1 MHADCLPHQRARSQY
16 EHGEI
21 APAVPLLF
29 PLLFPL
35 LDLCLPFAFPCLRL
49 QSVTIAE
56 RTAVRAVLDVYASA
70 HGCEEFWYDAR

>member
-1 MHADCLPHQRARSQY
+1 VRSHLPSLCFSLCLTSA
-16 EHGEI
+16 
-21 APAVPLLF
+21 F
-29 PLLFPL
+29 PLPS
-35 LDLCLPFAFPCLRL
+35 LCLRS

>member
-1 MHADCLPHQRARSQY
+1 
-16 EHGEI
+16 
-21 APAVPLLF
+21 
-29 PLLFPL
+29 
-35 LDLCLPFAFPCLRL
+35 L

>member
-1 MHADCLPHQRARSQY
+1 MHADCLPHQRDRSQY

-21 APAVPLLF
+21 APAF

-35 LDLCLPFAFPCLRL
+35 LDLCLPSAFPCLRS